1 MLKTFLSYFSI
12 TDPKPESRIDV
23 GSWWTVD
30 ADEERWVIVQS
41 IEANKLVHF
50 TEHHCYQ
57 TPIKKVLPWNEFL
70 YQHSPL
76 ENYNQS

>member
-1 MLKTFLSYFSI
+1 MLKTIFSYFSI
-12 TDPKPESRIDV
+12 TAPKSESRIDV

-30 ADEERWVIVQS
+30 EDEERWVIVQS
-41 IEANKLVHF
+41 IESDKLVHF

-76 ENYNQS
+76 DNYNHD